1 MNSVM
6 KKWILWGGLILI
18 LLMIFSVVI
27 EQYNSL
33 VKLDESVKTQRGQ
46 VESVYQ
52 RRADL
57 IPNIVATVKKE
68 ANFEQETLKQV
79 VEARASATQLNVR
92 ADNAEDFAKF
102 QATQWELSQALGKL
116 LMLTENYP
124 TLQSNKAFSDLRVQL
139 EGTENRIA
147 VERMNYNTAV
157 QAYNTEMRSFPIS
170 LVAKSFWFEKANLFE
185 ANKGAEVAPVVEF

>member
-1 MNSVM
+1 MNNFM
-6 KKWILWGGLILI
+6 KKWILWGGLILV
-18 LLMIFSVVI
+18 LLMVFSVVI

-124 TLQSNKAFSDLRVQL
+124 TLQSNKALSDLRVQL

>member
-1 MNSVM
+1 MNIVM
-6 KKWILWGGLILI
+6 KKWILWGGLVLV

-139 EGTENRIA
+139 EGAENRIA

-170 LVAKSFWFEKANLFE
+170 LVAKSFWFKKANLFE

>member
-1 MNSVM
+1 MNIVM
-6 KKWILWGGLILI
+6 KKWILWGGLVLV

-33 VKLDESVKTQRGQ
+33 VKLDESVKTQWGQ

-92 ADNAEDFAKF
+92 ADNAQDFAKF
-102 QATQWELSQALGKL
+102 QAAQWELSQALGKL

-170 LVAKSFWFEKANLFE
+170 LVAKSFWFGKANLFE

>member
-6 KKWILWGGLILI
+6 KKWILWGGLILV
-18 LLMIFSVVI
+18 LLMVFSVVI

>member
-1 MNSVM
+1 MNIVM
-6 KKWILWGGLILI
+6 KKWILWGGLILV
-18 LLMIFSVVI
+18 LLVIFSVVI

-33 VKLDESVKTQRGQ
+33 VKLDESVKTQWGQ

-92 ADNAEDFAKF
+92 ADNAQDFAKF
-102 QATQWELSQALGKL
+102 QAAQWELSQALGKL

-157 QAYNTEMRSFPIS
+157 QAYNTEIRSFPIS

>member
-1 MNSVM
+1 MNIVM
-6 KKWILWGGLILI
+6 KKWILWGGLVLV

-33 VKLDESVKTQRGQ
+33 VKLDESVKTQWGQ

-170 LVAKSFWFEKANLFE
+170 LVAKSFWFGKANLFE

>member
-1 MNSVM
+1 MNIVM
-6 KKWILWGGLILI
+6 KKWILWGGLVLV

-33 VKLDESVKTQRGQ
+33 VKLDESVKTQWGQ

-92 ADNAEDFAKF
+92 ADNAQDFAKF
-102 QATQWELSQALGKL
+102 QAAQWELSQALGKL

-139 EGTENRIA
+139 EGAENRIA

-157 QAYNTEMRSFPIS
+157 QAYNTDLRSFPIS

>member
-1 MNSVM
+1 MNIVM
-6 KKWILWGGLILI
+6 KKWILWGGLVLV

-33 VKLDESVKTQRGQ
+33 VKLDESVKTQWGQ

-102 QATQWELSQALGKL
+102 QAAQWELSQALGKL

-139 EGTENRIA
+139 EGAENRIA

>member
-1 MNSVM
+1 M
-6 KKWILWGGLILI
+6 KKWILWGGLILV

-68 ANFEQETLKQV
+68 ADFEQETLKQV

-102 QATQWELSQALGKL
+102 QAAQWELSQALGKL

-170 LVAKSFWFEKANLFE
+170 LVAKSFWFEKANIFE

>member
-1 MNSVM
+1 MNNFM

-92 ADNAEDFAKF
+92 ADNAEEFAKF

>member
-1 MNSVM
+1 MNIVM
-6 KKWILWGGLILI
+6 KKWILWGGLVLV

-33 VKLDESVKTQRGQ
+33 VKLDESVKTQWGQ

-92 ADNAEDFAKF
+92 ADNAQDFAKF
-102 QATQWELSQALGKL
+102 QAAQWELSQALGKL

-139 EGTENRIA
+139 EGAENRIA

-157 QAYNTEMRSFPIS
+157 QAYNTEIRSFPIS
-170 LVAKSFWFEKANLFE
+170 LVAKSFWFENANLFE

>member
-1 MNSVM
+1 MNNFM
-6 KKWILWGGLILI
+6 KKWILWGGLILV

-102 QATQWELSQALGKL
+102 QAAQWELSQALGKL

>member
-1 MNSVM
+1 M
-6 KKWILWGGLILI
+6 KKWILWGGLILV
-18 LLMIFSVVI
+18 LLIIFSVVI

-92 ADNAEDFAKF
+92 ADNAEEFAKF

>member
-1 MNSVM
+1 MNNFM
-6 KKWILWGGLILI
+6 KKWILWGGLILV

-92 ADNAEDFAKF
+92 ADNAEEFAKF

>member
-1 MNSVM
+1 MNIVM
-6 KKWILWGGLILI
+6 KKWILWGGLVLV

-33 VKLDESVKTQRGQ
+33 VKLDESVKTQWGQ

-92 ADNAEDFAKF
+92 SDNAEDFAKF
-102 QATQWELSQALGKL
+102 QTTQWELSQALGKL

-139 EGTENRIA
+139 EGAENRIA

>member
-1 MNSVM
+1 MNIVM
-6 KKWILWGGLILI
+6 KKWILWGGLVLV

-33 VKLDESVKTQRGQ
+33 VKLDESVKTQWGQ

-92 ADNAEDFAKF
+92 ADNAQDFAKF
-102 QATQWELSQALGKL
+102 QAVQWELSQALGKL

-139 EGTENRIA
+139 EGAENRIA

>member
-6 KKWILWGGLILI
+6 KKWILWGGLILV

>member
-1 MNSVM
+1 MNIVM
-6 KKWILWGGLILI
+6 KKWILWGGLVLV

-92 ADNAEDFAKF
+92 ADNAQDFAKF

-139 EGTENRIA
+139 EGAENRIA

>member
-1 MNSVM
+1 MNIVM
-6 KKWILWGGLILI
+6 KKWILWGGLVLV
-18 LLMIFSVVI
+18 LLMIFSIVI

-33 VKLDESVKTQRGQ
+33 VKLDESVKTQWGQ

-92 ADNAEDFAKF
+92 ADNAQDFAKF
-102 QATQWELSQALGKL
+102 QATQWELSKALGKL

-139 EGTENRIA
+139 EGAENRIA

>member
-1 MNSVM
+1 MNIVM
-6 KKWILWGGLILI
+6 KKWILWGGLVLV
-18 LLMIFSVVI
+18 LLMIFSIVI

-33 VKLDESVKTQRGQ
+33 VKLDESVKTQWGQ

-92 ADNAEDFAKF
+92 ADNAQDFAKF
-102 QATQWELSQALGKL
+102 QAAQWELSQALGKL

-139 EGTENRIA
+139 EGAENRIT

>member
-1 MNSVM
+1 MNIVM
-6 KKWILWGGLILI
+6 KKWILWGGLVLV

-33 VKLDESVKTQRGQ
+33 VKLDESVKTQWGQ

-92 ADNAEDFAKF
+92 ADNAQDFAKF
-102 QATQWELSQALGKL
+102 QAAQWELSQALGKL

-139 EGTENRIA
+139 EGAENRIA

-157 QAYNTEMRSFPIS
+157 QAYNTEIRSFPIS

>member
-1 MNSVM
+1 MNIVM
-6 KKWILWGGLILI
+6 KKWILWGGLVLV

-33 VKLDESVKTQRGQ
+33 VKLDESVKTQWGQ

-92 ADNAEDFAKF
+92 ADNAQDFAKF
-102 QATQWELSQALGKL
+102 QAAQWELSQALGKL

-139 EGTENRIA
+139 EGAENRIA

-170 LVAKSFWFEKANLFE
+170 LVAKSFWFGKANLFE

>member
-6 KKWILWGGLILI
+6 KKWILWGGLILV

-92 ADNAEDFAKF
+92 ADNAEEFAKF

>member
-1 MNSVM
+1 MNIVM
-6 KKWILWGGLILI
+6 KKWILWGGLVLV
-18 LLMIFSVVI
+18 LLMIFSIVI

-33 VKLDESVKTQRGQ
+33 VKLDESVKTQWGQ

-92 ADNAEDFAKF
+92 ADNAQDFAKF
-102 QATQWELSQALGKL
+102 QAAQWELSQALGKL

-139 EGTENRIA
+139 EGAENRIA

>member
-1 MNSVM
+1 M
-6 KKWILWGGLILI
+6 KKWILWGGLVLV

-33 VKLDESVKTQRGQ
+33 VKLDESVKTQWGQ

-92 ADNAEDFAKF
+92 ADNAQDFAKF
-102 QATQWELSQALGKL
+102 QAAQWELSQALGKL

-139 EGTENRIA
+139 EGAENRIA

>member
-1 MNSVM
+1 MNSIM
-6 KKWILWGGLILI
+6 KKWIFWGGLILV

-92 ADNAEDFAKF
+92 ADNAEEFAKF

-185 ANKGAEVAPVVEF
+185 ANKGAEVAPIVEF

>member
-6 KKWILWGGLILI
+6 KKWILWGGLILV

-33 VKLDESVKTQRGQ
+33 VKLDESVKTQWGQ

-92 ADNAEDFAKF
+92 ADNAQDFAKF
-102 QATQWELSQALGKL
+102 QAAQWELSQALGKL

-139 EGTENRIA
+139 EGAENRIA

>member
-1 MNSVM
+1 M
-6 KKWILWGGLILI
+6 
-18 LLMIFSVVI
+18 
-27 EQYNSL
+27 
-33 VKLDESVKTQRGQ
+33 
-46 VESVYQ
+46 
-52 RRADL
+52 
-57 IPNIVATVKKE
+57 
-68 ANFEQETLKQV
+68 KQV

-102 QATQWELSQALGKL
+102 QAGQWELSQALGKL

-170 LVAKSFWFEKANLFE
+170 LVAKSFWFEKANIFE

>member
-1 MNSVM
+1 
-6 KKWILWGGLILI
+6 
-18 LLMIFSVVI
+18 MIFSVVI

-92 ADNAEDFAKF
+92 ANNAEDFAKF

>member
-1 MNSVM
+1 
-6 KKWILWGGLILI
+6 
-18 LLMIFSVVI
+18 MIFSVVI

-68 ANFEQETLKQV
+68 ADFEQETLKQV

-102 QATQWELSQALGKL
+102 QAAQWELSQALGKL

-170 LVAKSFWFEKANLFE
+170 LVAKSFWFEKANIFE